1 MRPGLLTSLAMMCLS
16 LPFTL
21 SALERD
27 KDGYCLIHNAE
38 ELTQYRDS
46 CKSNSVLNGRLAADI
61 DLNKVCG
68 IINGDTINW
77 EPINSP
83 ESSFDGANHTISNF
97 YYNSPNSSNIGFF
110 SEIKQVDNLILKNA
124 YVKGDKDIAGFAKAK
139 KINNCHFEGIAEGGD
154 NISIMTCDTL
164 TNSSNYGC
172 CFGKNNVYGMIAKN
186 YVENC
191 YHRGTIYGVDGAAA
205 FKGSK
210 NGDQNNLY
218 NAGKVESKYGHYG
231 LLDHF
236 NYNRNSLSYCYV
248 LDTFSTTYDKEKLN
262 DQYHNNSFYILPLT
276 KFEDGS
282 VTDSLNQYVKEHPYT
297 SNNSVQL
304 SSWVQGK
311 DGFPRFEHVDLQPT
325 EIHIVN
331 FYGAYEGFE
340 RIENGTIKLPK
351 STDPMYEFDFKG
363 FDGTGLDKDTIID
376 VYYSF
381 NTTLEKDTDG
391 FYLIKD
397 AQDLITY
404 REFVNKDLPMD
415 GRLAADIDL
424 STVCDEKKGS
434 WTPINAPFQIFDG
447 AGHTISNLYIST
459 YGDRSPFGIAL
470 FAEIFVIKNTTLK
483 NAYVKVSDYYSTS
496 PAAGIAA
503 HCNVMYN
510 CHFEGIVIGQ
520 DEANALTS
528 NCYKIV
534 NCSNYGFCMTESSYF
549 SDCDCDKNAS
559 GWNANYVIN
568 CYNRGKI
575 VSNGVS
581 SVCYFGSSSIN
592 SANFYN
598 AGILQDTI
606 SVLMRRENSTGKNSV
621 ENCYNLKREGDIYK
635 DSIATNLSL
644 SSFTSGAVTDS
655 LNNYVSKN
663 KYILNPF
670 EDRDSRD
677 IEDMPKIE
685 LLTWVQGEDGFP
697 RFKDVDLKPTTAYIV
712 KFVGAYNAKEISFDG
727 TIELPEPNIEGIN
740 YVMENGFDGKNIT
753 SDTTV
758 RVSVVINDSFE
769 LTKDKDGFY
778 LINNKADLCYFRNAV
793 NNGATYLN
801 VRMTNDIDLEYKLYG
816 NSSWIPIGSYAN
828 HHTHHGIYDDFSDTA
843 SYEGIFDGAGHTISN
858 LYGSDIVCYY
868 QNAVLFLSIKNAT
881 IKNLV
886 LKNSLLG
893 SEKETAMIGHA
904 ENSTIV
910 NCGTEANFEALT
922 KTNIAAICAS
932 AWNCKIENCYNIGN
946 ITDDRREFPNYA
958 FVRGVDDK
966 NGNTTSVKNGY
977 SIMSSNNT
985 KEDFPILFCSDD
997 IVNISHCFVDTV
1009 LSPAVIVKDPVVG
1022 TSTDYIKSEAFLKEM
1037 NQWVDSMN
1045 AAQSKIVYANWE
1057 NDPNDGY
1064 PKFKKGEFTKS
1075 SDVMQSQSNSL
1086 TIYTDGKDLF
1096 IQSTQKGHV
1105 TIYDINGKS
1114 IESVIYDEGL
1124 TTVSGLP
1131 SGIYIAG
1138 GTKAIIK

>member
-1 MRPGLLTSLAMMCLS
+1 MRSGFITSLMMCLS

-38 ELTQYRDS
+38 ELAQYRDS
-46 CKSNSVLNGRLAADI
+46 CKSNPELNGRLAADI

-83 ESSFDGANHTISNF
+83 KSSFDGANHTISNF
-97 YYNSPNSSNIGFF
+97 YYNSPNSSNVGFF

-124 YVKGDKDIAGFAKAK
+124 YVKGDKDIVGFAKAK
-139 KINNCHFEGIAEGGD
+139 KINNCHFEGIVEGDD

-172 CFGKNNVYGMIAKN
+172 CLGKKNAYGMIAKK

-191 YHRGTIYGVDGAAA
+191 YNRGAIYGTKYVAA
-205 FKGSK
+205 FEGSYDG
-210 NGDQNNLY
+210 NQSNLY
-218 NAGKVESKYGHYG
+218 NVGKTFSHIGEYG
-231 LLDHF
+231 LLDD
-236 NYNRNSLSYCYV
+236 YNKNNLSYCYV
-248 LDTFSTTYDKEKLN
+248 LDTFSTYSDKQKIEQKYYDK
-262 DQYHNNSFYILPLT
+262 SFYILPLT

-282 VTDSLNQYVKEHPYT
+282 VTDSLNQYVKEHPT
-297 SNNSVQL
+297 TNNNVQL
-304 SSWVQGK
+304 LSWVQGK
-311 DGFPRFEHVDLQPT
+311 DGYPRFENIDLQPT
-325 EIHIVN
+325 EIQVVK
-331 FYGAYEGFE
+331 FYGAYEGFK
-340 RIENGTIKLPK
+340 RIENGSITLPK
-351 STDPMYEFDFKG
+351 STDPMYEFDFEG
-363 FDGTGLDKDTIID
+363 FDGTGLDKDTIVD

-397 AQDLITY
+397 AQDLVTY
-404 REFVNKDLPMD
+404 REFVNKELPMN

-424 STVCDEKKGS
+424 STVCGKDKGS
-434 WTPINAPFQIFDG
+434 WSPIQAFRQIFDG

-459 YGDRSPFGIAL
+459 YGDRCSHGVAL
-470 FAEIFVIKNTTLK
+470 FAEIYVVKNLTLK
-483 NAYVKVSDYYSTS
+483 NAYVKLTDYYFSST
-496 PAAGIAA
+496 PAAGIAGY
-503 HCNVMYN
+503 CNLMYN
-510 CHFEGIVIGQ
+510 CNFEGIVIGL
-520 DEANALTS
+520 DEANALVS
-528 NCYKIV
+528 DCYEII
-534 NCSNYGFCMTESSYF
+534 NCSNYGFCMTESSYD
-549 SDCDCDKNAS
+549 SDCNCNKNAS
-559 GWNANYVIN
+559 GWNARHVLN

-575 VSNGVS
+575 ISNGIS
-581 SVCYFGSSSIN
+581 SVCNFGSSSIS

-606 SVLMRRENSTGKNSV
+606 SVLMHRENSTGSNSV
-621 ENCYNLKREGDIYK
+621 ESCYNLRRKGDIYK
-635 DSIATNLSL
+635 DSIATNLDL

-655 LNNYVSKN
+655 LNNYVSQN
-663 KYILNPF
+663 GYELNFF
-670 EDRDSRD
+670 EDRIQRD
-677 IEDMPKIE
+677 NEDLPKIE

-697 RFKDVDLKPTTAYIV
+697 RFKDVDLKPTTAYIIN
-712 KFVGAYNAKEISFDG
+712 FVGAYNAKVISFDG
-727 TIELPEPNIEGIN
+727 TVELPKPDIEGID

-753 SDTTV
+753 SDTI
-758 RVSVVINDSFE
+758 VSVSAVTNKYFE
-769 LTKDKDGFY
+769 LTQDTDGFY

-793 NNGATYLN
+793 NNGATKLN
-801 VRMTNDIDLEYKLYG
+801 ARMTNDIDLEYEL
-816 NSSWIPIGSYAN
+816 NEFNNWVPIGSYSN
-828 HHTHHGIYDDFSDTA
+828 HITHHGMDDVLTDTA
-843 SYEGIFDGAGHTISN
+843 TYEGIFDGAGYTISN
-858 LYGSDIVCYY
+858 LYVSSNPCNYK
-868 QNAVLFLSIKNAT
+868 NAVLFLSIKNAT

-904 ENSTIV
+904 ENSIIV
-910 NCGTEANFEALT
+910 NCGTEADFVALT

-966 NGNTTSVKNGY
+966 KGNTTSVKNGY

-985 KEDFPILFCSDD
+985 KEEFPILFCSED

-1045 AAQSKIVYANWE
+1045 AAQSEIVYTNWE
-1057 NDPNDGY
+1057 KDPNDGY
-1064 PKFKKGEFTKS
+1064 PKLKKGYLSKS
-1075 SDVMQSQSNSL
+1075 SDGMQSQPNSL
-1086 TIYTDGKDLF
+1086 TIYSDGKDLF
-1096 IQSTQKGHV
+1096 IQSTQKGHI
-1105 TIYDINGKS
+1105 TIHDVNGKS
-1114 IESVIYDEGL
+1114 IESVIYNEGL

-1138 GTKAIIK
+1138 GVKVIIK

>member
-1 MRPGLLTSLAMMCLS
+1 MRSGFITSLMMCLS

-38 ELTQYRDS
+38 ELAQYRDS
-46 CKSNSVLNGRLAADI
+46 CKSNPKLNGRLAADI

-83 ESSFDGANHTISNF
+83 KSSFDGANHTISNF
-97 YYNSPNSSNIGFF
+97 YYNSPNSSNVGFF

-124 YVKGDKDIAGFAKAK
+124 YVKGDKDIVGFAKAK
-139 KINNCHFEGIAEGGD
+139 KINNCHFEGIVEGVD

-172 CFGKNNVYGMIAKN
+172 CLGKDNVYGMIAKN

-191 YHRGTIYGVDGAAA
+191 YNRGAIYGTKYVAA
-205 FKGSK
+205 FEGSYDG
-210 NGDQNNLY
+210 NQSNLY
-218 NAGKVESKYGHYG
+218 NVGKTFSHIGEYG
-231 LLDHF
+231 LLDD
-236 NYNRNSLSYCYV
+236 YNKNNLSYCYV
-248 LDTFSTTYDKEKLN
+248 LDTFSTYSDKQKIEQKYYDK
-262 DQYHNNSFYILPLT
+262 SFYILPLT

-325 EIHIVN
+325 EIHVVN
-331 FYGAYEGFE
+331 FYVAYEGFE

-424 STVCDEKKGS
+424 SIVCGEKKGS
-434 WTPINAPFQIFDG
+434 WTPINASLQNFDG

-459 YGDRSPFGIAL
+459 YGGQNPYGIAL
-470 FAEIFVIKNTTLK
+470 FSQLSVVKNLTLK
-483 NAYVKVSDYYSTS
+483 NAYIKEEAGNYRALEV
-496 PAAGIAA
+496 AGIVGS
-503 HCNVMYN
+503 CFLMYN

-520 DEANALTS
+520 YKANALAS
-528 NCYKIV
+528 YCHEVV
-534 NCSNYGFCMTESSYF
+534 NCSNYGFCMTERSNNTEYNYDINTSV
-549 SDCDCDKNAS
+549 
-559 GWNANYVIN
+559 WNARHVIN

-575 VSNGVS
+575 ISNGVS
-581 SVCYFGSSSIN
+581 SVCYYGTSTIHSV
-592 SANFYN
+592 NFYN
-598 AGILQDTI
+598 AGILKDTI
-606 SVLMRRENSTGKNSV
+606 NVLMAEEGSTGGFSTS
-621 ENCYNLKREGDIYK
+621 NCFNLKREGDIYK
-635 DSIATNLSL
+635 DSLATNLSL

-655 LNNYVSKN
+655 LNNYVSQN

-670 EDRDSRD
+670 EEDESRA
-677 IEDMPKIE
+677 KIE

-697 RFKDVDLKPTTAYIV
+697 RFKDVDLKPTPAYIIN
-712 KFVGAYNAKEISFDG
+712 FVGAYNAKVISFDG
-727 TIELPEPNIEGIN
+727 TVELPKPDIEGID

-758 RVSVVINDSFE
+758 RVSVVINDSFT
-769 LTKDKDGFY
+769 LTQDTDGFY
-778 LINNKADLCYFRNAV
+778 LINNKADLCYFRDAV
-793 NNGATYLN
+793 NDGATNLN
-801 VRMTNDIDLEYKLYG
+801 ARMTNDIVLEYEI
-816 NSSWIPIGSYAN
+816 NDFNNWVPIGSYSTFP
-828 HHTHHGIYDDFSDTA
+828 THFGMDDVLTDTA

-858 LYGSDIVCYY
+858 LYVSINPCNY

-910 NCGTEANFEALT
+910 NCGTEADFVALT

-958 FVRGVDDK
+958 FVRGVNGK
-966 NGNTTSVKNGY
+966 EGNTTSVKNGY

-985 KEDFPILFCSDD
+985 KEEFPILFCSDD

-1045 AAQSKIVYANWE
+1045 AAQSEIVYANWE
-1057 NDPNDGY
+1057 KDPNDGY
-1064 PKFKKGEFTKS
+1064 PKLKKGYLSKS
-1075 SDVMQSQSNSL
+1075 SDVMQSQPNSL
-1086 TIYTDGKDLF
+1086 TIYSDGKDLF

-1114 IESVIYDEGL
+1114 IESVIYNEGL
-1124 TTVSGLP
+1124 TTVSELP

-1138 GTKAIIK
+1138 GVKAIIK

>member
-38 ELTQYRDS
+38 ELAQYRDS
-46 CKSNSVLNGRLAADI
+46 CKSNSILNGRLAADI

-97 YYNSPNSSNIGFF
+97 YYNSPNSSNVGFF
-110 SEIKQVDNLILKNA
+110 SEINQVDNLILKNA
-124 YVKGDKDIAGFAKAK
+124 FVKGDNDVTGIAKAK
-139 KINNCHFEGIAEGGD
+139 KINNCHFEGIVEGGD

-172 CFGKNNVYGMIAKN
+172 CLGKKNAYGMIAKK

-191 YHRGTIYGVDGAAA
+191 YNRGAIYGTKYVAA
-205 FKGSK
+205 FEGSY
-210 NGDQNNLY
+210 NGNQSNLY
-218 NAGKVESKYGHYG
+218 NVGKTFSHIGEYG
-231 LLDHF
+231 LLDD
-236 NYNRNSLSYCYV
+236 YNKNNLSYCYV
-248 LDTFSTTYDKEKLN
+248 LDTFSTYSDKQKIEQKYYDK
-262 DQYHNNSFYILPLT
+262 SFYILPLT

-282 VTDSLNQYVKEHPYT
+282 VTDSLNKYVKEHPT
-297 SNNSVQL
+297 TNNNVQL
-304 SSWVQGK
+304 LSWVQGK
-311 DGFPRFEHVDLQPT
+311 DGYPRFENVDLQPT
-325 EIHIVN
+325 EIHVVD

-340 RIENGTIKLPK
+340 KIENGTITLPK
-351 STDPMYEFDFKG
+351 STDPMYEYDFEG
-363 FDGTGLDKDTIID
+363 FDGTWLDNDTIVD

-397 AQDLITY
+397 AQDLVSY

-424 STVCDEKKGS
+424 STVCGKDKGS
-434 WTPINAPFQIFDG
+434 WAPIHANKQIFDG
-447 AGHTISNLYIST
+447 AGHTISNLYISI
-459 YGDRSPFGIAL
+459 YGDYRPFGVAL
-470 FAEIFVIKNTTLK
+470 FAEIDVVKNLTLK
-483 NAYVKVSDYYSTS
+483 NAYVKMSDYYSTTA
-496 PAAGIAA
+496 AAGIAA
-503 HCNVMYN
+503 YCALMYN

-520 DEANALTS
+520 DEASALTS

-534 NCSNYGFCMTESSYF
+534 NCSNYGFCMTESSYY

-581 SVCYFGSSSIN
+581 SVCNFGSSSIS

-606 SVLMRRENSTGKNSV
+606 SVLMRRENSTDRNSV
-621 ENCYNLKREGDIYK
+621 ENCFNLKRESDIYK

-655 LNNYVSKN
+655 LNNYVSQN

-670 EDRDSRD
+670 EDKDSRN

-697 RFKDVDLKPTTAYIV
+697 RFKDVDLKPTPAYIIN
-712 KFVGAYNAKEISFDG
+712 FVGAYNAKVISFDG
-727 TIELPEPNIEGIN
+727 TVELPKPDIEGID

-753 SDTTV
+753 SDSIV
-758 RVSVVINDSFE
+758 RVSAVTNKYFE
-769 LTKDKDGFY
+769 LTQDTDGFY
-778 LINNKADLCYFRNAV
+778 LINNKADLCYFSNAV
-793 NNGATYLN
+793 NNGATKLN
-801 VRMTNDIDLEYKLYG
+801 ARMTNDIDLEYELNG
-816 NSSWIPIGSYAN
+816 DNNWIPIGSYSN
-828 HHTHHGIYDDFSDTA
+828 YFVHHEDDMVFKDTS
-843 SYEGIFDGAGHTISN
+843 SYEGIFDGTGHTISN
-858 LYGSDIVCYY
+858 LFGSTIPCYY
-868 QNAVLFLSIKNAT
+868 KNAVLFLSIKNAT

-910 NCGTEANFEALT
+910 NCGTEADFVALT

-946 ITDDRREFPNYA
+946 ITDNRREFPNYA
-958 FVRGVDDK
+958 FVRGVNGK
-966 NGNTTSVKNGY
+966 EGNTTSVKNGY

-985 KEDFPILFCSDD
+985 KKESPILFCSED
-997 IVNISHCFVDTV
+997 IANISHCFVDTV

-1045 AAQSKIVYANWE
+1045 AAQSEIVYANWE
-1057 NDPNDGY
+1057 KDPNDGY
-1064 PKFKKGEFTKS
+1064 PKFKKGDLSKS
-1075 SDVMQSQSNSL
+1075 SDVMQPQPNSL
-1086 TIYTDGKDLF
+1086 TIYSDGKDLF

-1105 TIYDINGKS
+1105 TIYDVNGKS

-1124 TTVSGLP
+1124 TTVSGLS